1 MVTHIWIWGEDR
13 RGAPHKPAGPRHGGS
28 ATTCPSPRPEGA
40 QVGSLGCQPI
50 WLHTSSCCPRPLV
63 LPGQGRNLGCAGGRS
78 RSPWVLEAHR
88 RCAPDILPDKPP
100 RPAFQGDGEAAR
112 AVAASC

>member
-1 MVTHIWIWGEDR
+1 MTI
-13 RGAPHKPAGPRHGGS
+13 S
-28 ATTCPSPRPEGA
+28 SPEGA
-40 QVGSLGCQPI
+40 TVIPVRTAAPSGLLFLCGYANLGLSPI

-78 RSPWVLEAHR
+78 RSRWALEAHR

-100 RPAFQGDGEAAR
+100 RPAFRGDGEAAS